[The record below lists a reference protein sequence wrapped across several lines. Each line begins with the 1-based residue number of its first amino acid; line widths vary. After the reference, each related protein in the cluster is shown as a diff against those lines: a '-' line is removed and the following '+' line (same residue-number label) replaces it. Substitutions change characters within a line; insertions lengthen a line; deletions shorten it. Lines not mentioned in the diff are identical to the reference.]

1 MKRPI
6 GFTLLALVLIWLAF
20 AGVGSV
26 FFGPAQGIMRFL
38 GIAYAVASF
47 STAIGLWKMRDW
59 AYISFLA
66 WEGVVVVM
74 MFVMQLWSA
83 RIAMSSFVGFACF
96 VVIILWMSATYVKN
110 TLKRMSNQ
118 ADKL

>member
-1 MKRPI
+1 
-6 GFTLLALVLIWLAF
+6 VF

-26 FFGPAQGIMRFL
+26 IFGPAQGIMRFL

-47 STAIGLWKMRDW
+47 SAAIGLWKMRDW
-59 AYISFLA
+59 AFVAFLA
-66 WEGVVVVM
+66 WAGVAVVI
-74 MFVMQLWSA
+74 MFVMQLWPA

-96 VVIILWMSATYVKN
+96 VVIILLMSATYVKI